1 MCGPGPFGSK
11 ANEHTAALHQRKHC
25 SCTVVRLQTW
35 NASSAASSPTSFI
48 NNLSG
53 AFWNPCVNSER
64 QIQIKTMIVL
74 TYTTGNC
81 WNSTTGTVS
90 DFKTDRMCQNLSN
103 LGSHILPLSTL
114 YLYTKCLCWL
124 NMSFISL
131 GFHPPP
137 FSHPKS
143 HKHMATQWSSQSE
156 SGMLPSDEWE
166 CAWSAWLSRVAK
178 QWWIATAV
186 VPWAN

>member
-64 QIQIKTMIVL
+64 QIQMKTMIVL
-74 TYTTGNC
+74 TYTTGNW

-114 YLYTKCLCWL
+114 YLYTKCLL
-124 NMSFISL
+124 LAKYVFYFTGISS
-131 GFHPPP
+131 PPI
-137 FSHPKS
+137 F
-143 HKHMATQWSSQSE
+143 SSQVTQAH
-156 SGMLPSDEWE
+156 GNTVKQPI
-166 CAWSAWLSRVAK
+166 RVRHAAF
-178 QWWIATAV
+178 WWMRVCLKRLAEQSC
-186 VPWAN
+186 

>member
-53 AFWNPCVNSER
+53 AFWNPCVNSEG
-64 QIQIKTMIVL
+64 QIQMKTMIVL
-74 TYTTGNC
+74 TYTTGNW

-103 LGSHILPLSTL
+103 LGRHILPLSTL

-131 GFHPPP
+131 GFHSPPI
-137 FSHPKS
+137 F
-143 HKHMATQWSSQSE
+143 SSQVTQAH
-156 SGMLPSDEWE
+156 GNTVKQPI
-166 CAWSAWLSRVAK
+166 RVRHAAF
-178 QWWIATAV
+178 WWMRVCLKRLAEQSC
-186 VPWAN
+186 